1 MQLTFMAIE
10 LYMYFII
17 VSVFLLIPLINQLL
31 FVLLNIENG
40 YYFISLDPV
49 QTNHSRAVPLAV
61 NNWHPT
67 SFDVYQHCSLAR
79 LQPGLHVQIHTINN
93 SKIVLIYIRLDTC
106 A

>member
-1 MQLTFMAIE
+1 M
-10 LYMYFII
+10 
-17 VSVFLLIPLINQLL
+17 
-31 FVLLNIENG
+31 LLNIENG

-93 SKIVLIYIRLDTC
+93 YKIVLIYIYDSIHVLKRKRNNYLLQM
-106 A
+106 